1 MSVLLNL
8 ELLNKELNNT
18 PLKFFVMVSTDGLS
32 RVIVAENK
40 EQAQRGLDMRYV
52 HCIVEIPPMKVVA
65 M

>member
-18 PLKFFVMVSTDGLS
+18 PIKFYVLVSTDGFS
-32 RVIVAENK
+32 RVIVAENE
-40 EQAQRGLDMRYV
+40 EQARRVLDMRYV
-52 HCIVEIPPMKVVA
+52 HCIVEIPPMTIKV